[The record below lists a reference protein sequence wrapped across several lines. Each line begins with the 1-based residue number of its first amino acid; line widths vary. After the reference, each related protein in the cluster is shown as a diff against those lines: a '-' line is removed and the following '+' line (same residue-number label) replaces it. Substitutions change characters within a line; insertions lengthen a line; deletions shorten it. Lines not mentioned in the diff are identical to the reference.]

1 MKKKK
6 IIPVLLSSATILG
19 LAFAGKVNATTREE
33 GVDVSSYQPSSSSYF
48 KTLKNNGAKFV
59 VAKVGGSGGGESV
72 HYQNP
77 SASMQLA
84 NAKANGLAVGAYFWA
99 QCGSSSSEALRMA
112 KLAVADAK
120 KAGLK
125 PGSVIAM
132 DYEAGAYASQK
143 AANTRAVITFLDHI
157 KKSGYKPL
165 FYSGASFAR
174 SCVDTGKL
182 IKKYGKSILW
192 IASYK
197 TLGTQYAPDYNYFP
211 SMDGIGVW
219 QYADRWKGF
228 NVDGNVQ
235 FTKVISNGKVTKK
248 TPVKQANAVTNK
260 QNGVKK
266 LPSNNTYIV
275 KKGDS
280 WYTIAKAYGVDV
292 NGLAKL
298 NHATTKALLHPGEKL
313 KLTGHVSNV
322 ATKKPTKKVTKK
334 PTKKA
339 ATKKKTVTKKKP
351 VNKSAWIKKNGYFKL
366 NTTIKLRSKASTS
379 SRVISTL
386 YSGQVVKFDAYRV
399 VGNYVWLRQRRSNGY
414 AYIASGM
421 AKNGKR
427 ISTWGKIF

>member
-1 MKKKK
+1 MKKNK
-6 IIPVLLSSATILG
+6 IIPILLSSTAVLG
-19 LAFAGKVNATTREE
+19 LFFANKVSAATREE
-33 GVDVSSYQPSSSSYF
+33 GVDVSSYQGSSSSYF
-48 KTLKNNGAKFV
+48 KTLKNKGAKFAV
-59 VAKVGGSGGGESV
+59 VKVGGSGGGEGF

-125 PGSVIAM
+125 TGSVIAM

-143 AANTRAVITFLDHI
+143 AANTKAVITFLDHI
-157 KKSGYKPL
+157 KKAGYKPL

-174 SCVDTGKL
+174 SNVDTSKL
-182 IKKYGKSILW
+182 VKKYGKYALW

-197 TLGTQYAPDYNYFP
+197 TMSAQYSPDYNYFP
-211 SMDGIGVW
+211 SIDGIGMW
-219 QYADRWKGF
+219 QYADNWKGF

-235 FTKVISNGKVTKK
+235 FTKVINNGSVAKK
-248 TPVKQANAVTNK
+248 TPVKQANATTNK

-266 LPSNNTYIV
+266 LPKNNTYTV

-280 WYTIAKAYGVDV
+280 WASIAKTYGIDV

-298 NHATTKALLHPGEKL
+298 NNATTKTMLHPGQKL
-313 KLTGHVSNV
+313 KLTGTVSNV
-322 ATKKPTKKVTKK
+322 ATKKPKKT
-334 PTKKA
+334 T
-339 ATKKKTVTKKKP
+339 TKKKTVKK
-351 VNKSAWIKKNGYFKL
+351 NSWIKKSGYFRL
-366 NTTIKLRSKASTS
+366 NTTIKLRSGASTS

-386 YSGQVVKFDAYRV
+386 YSNQIVKFDAYRV
-399 VGNYVWLRQRRSNGY
+399 MGNYVWLRQRRGKSY
-414 AYIASGM
+414 AYIASGE

>member
-1 MKKKK
+1 MKKNK
-6 IIPVLLSSATILG
+6 IVPVLLSSATVLG
-19 LAFAGKVNATTREE
+19 LMFAGKVNAATREE
-33 GVDVSSYQPSSSSYF
+33 GIDVSSYQGSSSAYF
-48 KTLKNNGAKFV
+48 RTLKNNGAKFV
-59 VAKVGGSGGGESV
+59 IVKVGGSGGGEGY

-84 NAKANGLAVGAYFWA
+84 NAKENGMAVGAYFWA

-120 KAGLK
+120 KVGLK
-125 PGSVIAM
+125 TGSVIAM

-143 AANTRAVITFLDHI
+143 TANTKAVTVFLDYV

-182 IKKYGKSILW
+182 ISKYGKNVLW

-197 TLGTQYAPDYNYFP
+197 TLGAQYSPDFNYFP
-211 SMDGIGVW
+211 SMNGIGMW
-219 QYADRWKGF
+219 QYADNWKGL

-235 FTKVISNGKVTKK
+235 FTKIISSGSVTKR
-248 TPVKQANAVTNK
+248 TPVKQANVITNK

-266 LPSNNTYIV
+266 LPSNNTYTV

-280 WYTIAKAYGVDV
+280 WYTIAKAYGIDI
-292 NGLAKL
+292 NGLVKL
-298 NHATTKALLHPGEKL
+298 NNATTKTVLHPDDKL
-313 KLTGHVSNV
+313 KLTGTINV
-322 ATKKPTKKVTKK
+322 TAKKPKKTV
-334 PTKKA
+334 A
-339 ATKKKTVTKKKP
+339 KKKTVK
-351 VNKSAWIKKNGYFKL
+351 NSAWVKSSGYFRL
-366 NTTIKLRSKASTS
+366 NTTIKLRSDASTS

-386 YSGQVVKFDAYRV
+386 YSGQYIKFDAYKIS
-399 VGNYVWLRQRRSNGY
+399 GGYVWLRQKRGNGY
-414 AYIASGM
+414 AYVASGM

-427 ISTWGKIF
+427 VSTWGTIF

>member
-1 MKKKK
+1 MSKNK
-6 IIPVLLSSATILG
+6 IIPVLLSSVTVLG
-19 LAFAGKVNATTREE
+19 LMFAGKVNASTREE
-33 GVDVSSYQPSSSSYF
+33 GVDVSSYQGSSSSYF

-59 VAKVGGSGGGESV
+59 VVKVGGSGGGEGY

-99 QCGSSSSEALRMA
+99 QCGSSSSEASRMA

-125 PGSVIAM
+125 TGSVIAM

-143 AANTRAVITFLDHI
+143 VANTKAVITFLDYI

-174 SCVDTGKL
+174 SNVDTGKL
-182 IKKYGKSILW
+182 VSKYGKNILW

-197 TLGTQYAPDYNYFP
+197 TTGAQYAPDFNYFP
-211 SMDGIGVW
+211 SMNGIGMW
-219 QYADRWKGF
+219 QFADNWKNF

-235 FTKVISNGKVTKK
+235 FTKIISNGSVAKK
-248 TPVKQANAVTNK
+248 TPIKQANATTNK

-266 LPSNNTYIV
+266 LPKNNTYIV
-275 KKGDS
+275 KAGDS
-280 WYTIAKAYGVDV
+280 WASIAKAYAVDV

-298 NHATTKALLHPGEKL
+298 NGATTKTMLRPGDKL
-313 KLTGHVSNV
+313 KLTGTVQNV
-322 ATKKPTKKVTKK
+322 ATKKPAKKID
-334 PTKKA
+334 A
-339 ATKKKTVTKKKP
+339 KKKSV
-351 VNKSAWIKKNGYFKL
+351 KKNEWVKKSGFFRL
-366 NTTIKLRSKASTS
+366 NTTIKLRSGASTS
-379 SRVISTL
+379 SKVISTL
-386 YSGQVVKFDAYRV
+386 YSGQYIKFDAYRV
-399 VGNYVWLRQRRSNGY
+399 VGNYVWLRQRRGKSY
-414 AYIASGM
+414 AYIASGE

>member
-1 MKKKK
+1 MKKDK
-6 IIPVLLSSATILG
+6 IIPVLMSIATLLG
-19 LAFAGKVNATTREE
+19 LMFAGKVNAATREE
-33 GVDVSSYQPSSSSYF
+33 GVDVSSYQGSSSSYF
-48 KTLKNNGAKFV
+48 KTLKNNGAKFAV
-59 VAKVGGSGGGESV
+59 VKVGGSGGGEGY

-99 QCGSSSSEALRMA
+99 ECGSSKSEALRMA

-125 PGSVIAM
+125 TGSVIAM

-143 AANTRAVITFLDHI
+143 TANTNAVITFMDHI
-157 KKSGYKPL
+157 KKAGYKPL

-174 SCVDTGKL
+174 ANVSTSRLVDR
-182 IKKYGKSILW
+182 YGKSALW

-211 SMDGIGVW
+211 SMDGIGMW
-219 QYADRWKGF
+219 QYADNWKGL

-235 FTKVISNGKVTKK
+235 FTKVISNGSVTKK
-248 TPVKQANAVTNK
+248 TPVKQVNATTNR

-266 LPSNNTYIV
+266 LPKSNTYVV

-280 WYTIAKAYGVDV
+280 WASIAKTYGIDV

-298 NHATTKALLHPGEKL
+298 NNATTKTMLRPGQKL
-313 KLTGHVSNV
+313 KLTGTVSGV
-322 ATKKPTKKVTKK
+322 S
-334 PTKKA
+334 
-339 ATKKKTVTKKKP
+339 TKKKTTKKK
-351 VNKSAWIKKNGYFKL
+351 VVKKASKKSSWVKKTGYFRL
-366 NTTIKLRSKASTS
+366 NTAIKLRSKASTS

-386 YSGQVVKFDAYRV
+386 YRGQYIKFDAYKIS
-399 VGNYVWLRQRRSNGY
+399 GGYVWLRQKRDNGY
-414 AYIASGM
+414 AYIAPGE
-421 AKNGKR
+421 ARNGKR
-427 ISTWGKIF
+427 VSTWGKIF

>member
-1 MKKKK
+1 MKKDK
-6 IIPVLLSSATILG
+6 IIPVLMSSATLLG
-19 LAFAGKVNATTREE
+19 LMFAGKVSAATREE
-33 GVDVSSYQPSSSSYF
+33 GVDVSSYQGSSSSYF

-59 VAKVGGSGGGESV
+59 VVKVGGSGGGESV

-84 NAKANGLAVGAYFWA
+84 NAKENGLAVGSYFWA

-125 PGSVIAM
+125 TGSVIAM

-143 AANTRAVITFLDHI
+143 TANTNAVITFLDYI

-174 SCVDTGKL
+174 SNVDTSKL
-182 IKKYGKSILW
+182 ISKYGKNILW

-197 TLGTQYAPDYNYFP
+197 TMNAQYAPDYNYFP
-211 SMDGIGVW
+211 SMNGIGMW
-219 QYADRWKGF
+219 QYADNWKGF

-235 FTKVISNGKVTKK
+235 FAKIVGNGEVTKK
-248 TPVKQANAVTNK
+248 TPVKQANATTNK

-266 LPSNNTYIV
+266 LPSNNTYTV
-275 KKGDS
+275 KTGDS
-280 WYTIAKAYGVDV
+280 WASIAKTYGIDV
-292 NGLAKL
+292 NGLTKL
-298 NHATTKALLHPGEKL
+298 NNATTKTMLHPGQKL
-313 KLTGHVSNV
+313 KLTGTVSNV
-322 ATKKPTKKVTKK
+322 ATRKPV
-334 PTKKA
+334 A
-339 ATKKKTVTKKKP
+339 KKKP
-351 VNKSAWIKKNGYFKL
+351 VKKSGWVKSSGYFRL
-366 NTTIKLRSKASTS
+366 NTTIKLRSDASTS

-386 YSGQVVKFDAYRV
+386 YSGQYIKFDAYKIS
-399 VGNYVWLRQRRSNGY
+399 GGYVWLRQRRGSTY
-414 AYIASGM
+414 AYIASGE

-427 ISTWGKIF
+427 VSTWGRITY

>member
-6 IIPVLLSSATILG
+6 IIPVLLSSATVLG
-19 LAFAGKVNATTREE
+19 LMFAGKVNAATREE
-33 GVDVSSYQPSSSSYF
+33 GVDVSSYQGSSSSYF

-59 VAKVGGSGGGESV
+59 VVKVGGSGGGEGY

-84 NAKANGLAVGAYFWA
+84 NARANGMAVGTYFWA

-125 PGSVIAM
+125 TGSVIAM

-143 AANTRAVITFLDHI
+143 AANTKAVITFLDYI
-157 KKSGYKPL
+157 KKSGYKQL

-174 SCVDTGKL
+174 SNVDTKKL
-182 IKKYGKSILW
+182 VNKYGKSALW

-197 TLGTQYAPDYNYFP
+197 TMSAQYAPDYNYFP
-211 SMDGIGVW
+211 SMSGIGMW
-219 QYADRWKGF
+219 QYADNWKGF

-235 FTKVISNGKVTKK
+235 FTKVISNGDVVKK
-248 TPVKQANAVTNK
+248 TPVKQANATTNK

-280 WYTIAKAYGVDV
+280 WHSIAKAYGIDI

-298 NHATTKALLHPGEKL
+298 NGATTKTILHPGQKL
-313 KLTGHVSNV
+313 KLTGTISNV
-322 ATKKPTKKVTKK
+322 ATKKPAKKTAK
-334 PTKKA
+334 
-339 ATKKKTVTKKKP
+339 KKKTVKNSVW
-351 VNKSAWIKKNGYFKL
+351 VNSSGYFRL
-366 NTTIKLRSKASTS
+366 NTTIKLRSDASTS

-386 YSGQVVKFDAYRV
+386 YSEQYIKFDAYKIS
-399 VGNYVWLRQRRSNGY
+399 GGYVWLRQRRGNGY
-414 AYIASGM
+414 AYIASGE

-427 ISTWGKIF
+427 VTTWGKITY

>member
-1 MKKKK
+1 MKKNK
-6 IIPVLLSSATILG
+6 IVPVLLSSATVLG
-19 LAFAGKVNATTREE
+19 LMFAGKVNAATREE
-33 GVDVSSYQPSSSSYF
+33 GIDVSSYQGSSSAYF
-48 KTLKNNGAKFV
+48 RTLKNNGAKFV
-59 VAKVGGSGGGESV
+59 IVKVGGSGGGEGY

-84 NAKANGLAVGAYFWA
+84 NAKANGMAVGAYFWA

-120 KAGLK
+120 KVGLK
-125 PGSVIAM
+125 TGSVIAM

-143 AANTRAVITFLDHI
+143 TANTKAVTVFLDYV

-182 IKKYGKSILW
+182 ISKYGKNVLW

-197 TLGTQYAPDYNYFP
+197 TLGAQYSPDFNYFP
-211 SMDGIGVW
+211 SMNGIGMW
-219 QYADRWKGF
+219 QYADNWKGL

-235 FTKVISNGKVTKK
+235 FTKIISSGSVTKR
-248 TPVKQANAVTNK
+248 TPVKQANAITNK

-266 LPSNNTYIV
+266 LPSNNTYTV

-280 WYTIAKAYGVDV
+280 WYTIAKAYGIDI
-292 NGLAKL
+292 NGLVKL
-298 NHATTKALLHPGEKL
+298 NNATTKTVLHPDDKL
-313 KLTGHVSNV
+313 KLTGTINV
-322 ATKKPTKKVTKK
+322 TAKKPKKTV
-334 PTKKA
+334 A
-339 ATKKKTVTKKKP
+339 KKKTVK
-351 VNKSAWIKKNGYFKL
+351 NSAWVKSSGYFRL
-366 NTTIKLRSKASTS
+366 NTTIKLRSDASTS

-386 YSGQVVKFDAYRV
+386 YSGQYIKFDAYKIS
-399 VGNYVWLRQRRSNGY
+399 GGYVWLRQKRGNGY
-414 AYIASGM
+414 AYVASGM

-427 ISTWGKIF
+427 VSTWGTIF

>member
-1 MKKKK
+1 MRKKR
-6 IIPVLLSSATILG
+6 IIPVLLSSATVLG
-19 LAFAGKVNATTREE
+19 LMFANNVSASAREE
-33 GVDVSSYQPSSSSYF
+33 GVDVSSYQGSSSSYF
-48 KTLKNNGAKFV
+48 KTLKDKGAKFV
-59 VAKVGGSGGGESV
+59 VVKVGGSGGGEGY

-112 KLAVADAK
+112 KLAVDDAK
-120 KAGLK
+120 RAGLK
-125 PGSVIAM
+125 TDSVIAM

-143 AANTRAVITFLDHI
+143 ANNTRAVITFLDYI
-157 KKSGYKPL
+157 KKAGYKPL
-165 FYSGASFAR
+165 FYSGASFAKAN
-174 SCVDTGKL
+174 VDTGKL
-182 IKKYGKSILW
+182 ISKYGKNILW

-197 TLGTQYAPDYNYFP
+197 TMNAQYAPDYNYFP

-219 QYADRWKGF
+219 QFSDNFKGL

-235 FTKVISNGKVTKK
+235 FTKIISNGSVVKK
-248 TPVKQANAVTNK
+248 TPIKQANATTNK

-266 LPSNNTYIV
+266 IPSNNIYTV

-280 WYTIAKAYGVDV
+280 WASIAKTYGVDI

-298 NHATTKALLHPGEKL
+298 NKATTKTILHPGRKL
-313 KLTGHVSNV
+313 KLTGTVSNV
-322 ATKKPTKKVTKK
+322 ATKKP
-334 PTKKA
+334 
-339 ATKKKTVTKKKP
+339 ATKKKATQKKP
-351 VNKSAWIKKNGYFKL
+351 KINSAWVKKNGYFKL
-366 NTTIKLRSKASTS
+366 NTTIKLRSNTSTS

-386 YSGQVVKFDAYRV
+386 YSGQVIKFDAYKLS
-399 VGNYVWLRQRRSNGY
+399 GGYVWLRQKRDNGY
-414 AYIASGM
+414 AYIASGE

>member
-1 MKKKK
+1 MKKNK
-6 IIPVLLSSATILG
+6 IIPVLMSSATLLG
-19 LAFAGKVNATTREE
+19 LAFAGKVNAATREE
-33 GVDVSSYQPSSSSYF
+33 GVDVSSYQGSSSSYF
-48 KTLKNNGAKFV
+48 KTLKNNGAKFAV
-59 VAKVGGSGGGESV
+59 VKVGGSGGGEGY

-112 KLAVADAK
+112 KLAVDDAK

-125 PGSVIAM
+125 ADSVIAM

-143 AANTRAVITFLDHI
+143 VANTKAVITFLDYI

-165 FYSGASFAR
+165 FYSGASFAK
-174 SCVDTGKL
+174 SNVDTGKL
-182 IKKYGKSILW
+182 IKKYGKNILW

-211 SMDGIGVW
+211 SMDGIGIW
-219 QYADRWKGF
+219 QFADNWKGF

-235 FTKVISNGKVTKK
+235 FTKVISNGNVVKR
-248 TPVKQANAVTNK
+248 TPVKQANAATNK

-266 LPSNNTYIV
+266 LPKNNIYIV
-275 KKGDS
+275 KAGDS
-280 WYTIAKAYGVDV
+280 WHSIAKIYGIDM

-298 NHATTKALLHPGEKL
+298 NGANTKTMLHPGQKL

-322 ATKKPTKKVTKK
+322 ATKKPTKK
-334 PTKKA
+334 PTKKT
-339 ATKKKTVTKKKP
+339 ATKKKTVK
-351 VNKSAWIKKNGYFKL
+351 NSAWVKSSGYFRL
-366 NTTIKLRSKASTS
+366 NTTIKLRSDASTS

-386 YSGQVVKFDAYRV
+386 YSGQVIKFDAYKIS
-399 VGNYVWLRQRRSNGY
+399 GGYVWLRQRRSNGY
-414 AYIASGM
+414 AYIASGV
-421 AKNGKR
+421 ARNGKR
-427 ISTWGKIF
+427 VSTWGKITY

>member
-59 VAKVGGSGGGESV
+59 VVKVGGSGGGEGY

-77 SASMQLA
+77 NASMQLA
-84 NAKANGLAVGAYFWA
+84 NAKAQGLAVGAYFWGE
-99 QCGSSSSEALRMA
+99 CGSSSSEALRMA

-125 PGSVIAM
+125 TGSVIAM

-143 AANTRAVITFLDHI
+143 EANTKAVITFLDYI
-157 KKSGYKPL
+157 KKASYKPL

-211 SMDGIGVW
+211 TMDGVGIW
-219 QYADRWKGF
+219 QYADNWKGF

-248 TPVKQANAVTNK
+248 TPIKQANATTNK

-280 WYTIAKAYGVDV
+280 WYTIAKAYGIDV

-298 NHATTKALLHPGEKL
+298 NGATTKTLLHPGQKL
-313 KLTGHVSNV
+313 KLTGTVSNV
-322 ATKKPTKKVTKK
+322 ATKKPATKKK
-334 PTKKA
+334 PTKKKVVRKN
-339 ATKKKTVTKKKP
+339 TWVKKT
-351 VNKSAWIKKNGYFKL
+351 GYFRL
-366 NTTIKLRSKASTS
+366 NTTIKLRSEASTS
-379 SRVISTL
+379 SRLISTL
-386 YSGQVVKFDAYRV
+386 YSGQVVKFDAYKISN
-399 VGNYVWLRQRRSNGY
+399 GYVWLRQKRSTGY
-414 AYIASGM
+414 AYIASGE
-421 AKNGKR
+421 ARNGKR
-427 ISTWGKIF
+427 VSTWGKITY